1 MKIKNIISFVSG
13 VVVYFL
19 LKGLVFSYDN
29 FNAHPT
35 FNEAIVQ
42 FFEQNYKNYFPEGYS
57 INLLNDK
64 QLLNGKAVT
73 NPGFLLAT
81 YAESLVNYTALEW
94 IKHGGFSADEP
105 ELAASVRH
113 FYDPIGLN
121 EGKKYLTNRGTIW
134 EGRYPNPQID
144 AIEWAMG
151 DTPKGKDNL
160 WRLEKGKESIIR
172 AFDIA
177 DENMKKEN
185 LAQAFRCLGEVLH
198 NTADMGC
205 PPHTRNDSH
214 AAPVGYEYGFI
225 LGSPD
230 PYEELFNLSWVS
242 SFMNSQPDP
251 DFKLFCNNATNIRS
265 INEKLAEF
273 TNANFFTQQTINGM
287 GGYEILPINDEGTY
301 PKPMLQF
308 LEYDANSNTYYKT
321 FSSGRKV
328 KMAKDKSY
336 FWKRGYPYIDKD
348 CVESQASELVPN
360 IVYAGANII
369 RLFIPQLNVKI
380 NSANSGGVISGF
392 VTHLPS
398 QEYNSLFHY
407 FGKVNFYKI
416 SNDEKIG
423 QLECNAGEFLGT
435 IQDIEK
441 DEEIYAE
448 VELGPIKINSST
460 YKVGELQIEKNYK
473 KASIDLSVKGFYTR
487 SSADTTYEDPYF
499 KYYGTVNVPDQVGGL
514 NGTTFSSSWSETE
527 EDDYPSE
534 GTIITRQGSIN
545 IVFSEDFSEIIS
557 YTENYSETW
566 PGFRNSTSSLSVKNI
581 PFYEHE
587 SWSGDDIFRLD
598 AGSETCTNIV
608 SRSDNTTW
616 WDGKSF
622 VFSRNECDSESYI
635 KIKLYDD

>member
-230 PYEELFNLSWVS
+230 PYEELFNLFWVS

-273 TNANFFTQQTINGM
+273 TNNNFFTQQTINGM
-287 GGYEILPINDEGTY
+287 GGYEILPINDGGTY

-321 FSSGRKV
+321 FSSGRKI

-369 RLFIPQLNVKI
+369 RLFIPQIKVVI
-380 NSANSGGVISGF
+380 NSANSSGDLSGI
-392 VTHLPS
+392 VTHFPS
-398 QEYNSLFHY
+398 QDYNSLIHY
-407 FGKVNFYKI
+407 FGKVNFYKL
-416 SNDEKIG
+416 SDSDKIG
-423 QLECNAGEFLGT
+423 QLECNAGEFFGT
-435 IQDIEK
+435 IQDLEK
-441 DEEIYAE
+441 EDEIYAE
-448 VELGPIKINSST
+448 IEIGPIKIKSST

-473 KASIDLSVKGFYTR
+473 KAFIDLHVKGYHIRTN
-487 SSADTTYEDPYF
+487 ADTSYEDQ
-499 KYYGTVNVPDQVGGL
+499 YYKFYSTDSPDQI
-514 NGTTFSSSWSETE
+514 GTTEGLSFSSSWYQTTT
-527 EDDYPSE
+527 DNYPIENTTITKS
-534 GTIITRQGSIN
+534 GTISITFSENYKSIKNYTETFSIN
-545 IVFSEDFSEIIS
+545 
-557 YTENYSETW
+557 W
-566 PGFRNSTSSLSVKNI
+566 PGWYDNIGGVSVSDI
-581 PFYEHE
+581 PLYQ
-587 SWSGDDIFRLD
+587 SGDEWTPDEFRLD
-598 AGSETCTNIV
+598 YGEDACNHVI
-608 SRSDNTTW
+608 SRSYNQTW
-616 WDGKSF
+616 VDGSSF
-622 VFSRNECDSESYI
+622 IFSRNECDGESYI
-635 KIKLYDD
+635 RITLYEN